1 VHVVDVP
8 NAFNSMVFATA
19 QPTDPENLRANLQ
32 NLSHEASTHPLL
44 LDVLQRAIDNLQP
57 TPQSEVVFTD
67 DWAPVEMLVNS
78 IVIRF
83 MLGGELE
90 TLPVIGGQ
98 Q

>member
-1 VHVVDVP
+1 
-8 NAFNSMVFATA
+8 
-19 QPTDPENLRANLQ
+19 
-32 NLSHEASTHPLL
+32 L
-44 LDVLQRAIDNLQP
+44 LDVLQRTIDNMRP

>member
-1 VHVVDVP
+1 
-8 NAFNSMVFATA
+8 
-19 QPTDPENLRANLQ
+19 
-32 NLSHEASTHPLL
+32 
-44 LDVLQRAIDNLQP
+44 
-57 TPQSEVVFTD
+57 
-67 DWAPVEMLVNS
+67 VNS